1 MNIIFAGTPEFAA
14 QSLDAII
21 QAGHHVA
28 MVLTQPDRPAGRGMS
43 LHASPVKQLAERHG
57 LPVYQPLT
65 LKTGEAQARLQ
76 DVGADIMVV
85 AAYGLI
91 LPKAVLDLPVHGC
104 INIHASLL
112 PRWRGAAPIQRAILA
127 GDQETGITI
136 MQMDEGLDTGAML
149 SQHGL
154 AIEGGD
160 TAQTLHDRL
169 ALLGAEA
176 ACLALDKLSRGP
188 WAGQIQ
194 DDERSCYAP
203 KLSKAEARLDW
214 TRPAIELERAV
225 RAYNPFPVAQA
236 SYKGETWR
244 IWRAVFSSEGAGLPG
259 QIQKA
264 DHDGLRVSCGACG
277 EGSLIIKELQKS
289 GGRRLP
295 VDQFLRGN
303 PVQEGDCF
311 DA

>member
-1 MNIIFAGTPEFAA
+1 
-14 QSLDAII
+14 
-21 QAGHHVA
+21 
-28 MVLTQPDRPAGRGMS
+28 MS
-43 LHASPVKQLAERHG
+43 LHASPVKQLAEQHG

-65 LKTGEAQARLQ
+65 LKTDEAQARLQ
-76 DVGADIMVV
+76 KVGADIMVV

-91 LPKAVLDLPVHGC
+91 LPKAVLDLPVLGC

-149 SQHGL
+149 SRHGL
-154 AIEGGD
+154 AIEAGD

-176 ACLALDKLSRGP
+176 VCLALDKFSLGP
-188 WAGQIQ
+188 WVGQIQ

-225 RAYNPFPVAQA
+225 RAYNPFPIAQA

-244 IWRAVFSSEGAGLPG
+244 IWHADFSSGGTGLPG

-264 DHDGLRVSCGACG
+264 DHEGLQVSCG
-277 EGSLIIKELQKS
+277 EGSLIIRALQKS
-289 GGRRLP
+289 GGKRLP
-295 VDQFLRGN
+295 ADQFLRGN
-303 PVQEGDCF
+303 PVQEGDRF